1 MLTVRRE
8 EGADRMI
15 EERRVVGTVARRHGE
30 HDDCS
35 INLSLPIAGRAMK
48 ASDLDRQ
55 SGATGVS

>member
-1 MLTVRRE
+1 
-8 EGADRMI
+8 MI